1 MPAEKSNGVLLHVG
15 ALPNVLPEG
24 KFCVRLTAD
33 SRSKEPAC
41 RISRSIAA
49 RIAARPAAQRAEGK
63 DKQRSAA

>member
-1 MPAEKSNGVLLHVG
+1 
-15 ALPNVLPEG
+15 
-24 KFCVRLTAD
+24 LTAD